1 MFCNFLSICAS
12 AHIWDARVSS
22 RKNNLPL
29 SDRMMEVVA
38 ARFRALGEPLRLRI
52 LQVLE
57 EGEASVGEIA
67 ERLEANQS
75 NVSRHLRNI
84 HDAGLVARRRE
95 GSNIFYSISD
105 PTVLKICRLVC
116 ERAEKDVRNE
126 FAEITSTRSRQS

>member
-1 MFCNFLSICAS
+1 
-12 AHIWDARVSS
+12 
-22 RKNNLPL
+22 
-29 SDRMMEVVA
+29 MMEVVA

>member
-1 MFCNFLSICAS
+1 
-12 AHIWDARVSS
+12 
-22 RKNNLPL
+22 
-29 SDRMMEVVA
+29 MMEVVA

-57 EGEASVGEIA
+57 EGEAPVGEIA

-75 NVSRHLRNI
+75 NVSRHLQNLR
-84 HDAGLVARRRE
+84 DAGLIARRRE

-116 ERAEKDVRNE
+116 ERAEADFRNE

>member
-1 MFCNFLSICAS
+1 M
-12 AHIWDARVSS
+12 WEARVSS
-22 RKNNLPL
+22 RKQNLPL

-57 EGEASVGEIA
+57 EGEAPVGEIA

-75 NVSRHLRNI
+75 NVSRHLQNL

-95 GSNIFYSISD
+95 GSNIFYSMSD

-116 ERAEKDVRNE
+116 ERAEEDVRNE